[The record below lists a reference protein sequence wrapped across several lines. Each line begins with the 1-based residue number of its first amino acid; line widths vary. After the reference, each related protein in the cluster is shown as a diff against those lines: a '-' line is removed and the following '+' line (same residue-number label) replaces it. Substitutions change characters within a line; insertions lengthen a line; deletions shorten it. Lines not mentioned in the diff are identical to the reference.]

1 MATFEQQKHAGDITD
16 LRKSNVF
23 MKKIITCASLAAL
36 GATSLQAQYLGD
48 AQPQKPWM
56 LSARVHGFY
65 DDNYTTRPSRLTTVL
80 PSGVIDTIPGKR
92 SSWGVDLNPSASYSL
107 QRDLTTLKL
116 SYEYDM
122 RYYEDRKSNS
132 ADHSHQAELAFGH
145 SFTER
150 YKLDITDSFVVAQE
164 PDIIDP
170 GTRTAFLRTDGN
182 NIRNTA
188 VVGFN
193 ADLTEKL
200 SSRAS
205 YSNRFYDYQQE
216 GEASRSALMD
226 RMEHVIG
233 LDARWHFQPTTTG
246 LVGYMFEYDK
256 QSRSDLLGSSMMA
269 YNQYAAVNGLNAAAL
284 TAPQQVAA
292 LATYPIPTAKIRD
305 RYSHYAFVGLD
316 HTLTTQL
323 SAQLRVGAQFTT
335 FPNKWQ
341 GIDDSYVSP
350 YADANIRWQYT
361 EGSVATLGVKHS
373 QSQIDVGYIR
383 WDNIAAL
390 DSEATTLY
398 GSVNHKITAKL
409 NAVARFQLQYGEFN
423 GTVTSLGYKTDIF
436 TSADI
441 GLNFEVNKYVVAEA
455 GYQYDNLN
463 SDIPERSFAR
473 NRVYVGFRATY

>member
-1 MATFEQQKHAGDITD
+1 
-16 LRKSNVF
+16 
-23 MKKIITCASLAAL
+23 MKKIITCAGLAAL

-56 LSARVHGFY
+56 LSARVNGFF
-65 DDNYTTRPSRLTTVL
+65 DDNYTTRPSRLTVL
-80 PSGVIDTIPGKR
+80 SPTTGLSETIPGKR

-122 RYYEDRKSNS
+122 RYYEDRKGNS
-132 ADHSHQAELAFGH
+132 ADHSHQAEVVFGH

-150 YKLDITDSFVVAQE
+150 YKLDVSDSFVVAQE

-170 GTRTAFLRTDGN
+170 GTRTAYLRTDGN

-188 VVGFN
+188 VVGLN

-200 SSRAS
+200 SSRVS
-205 YSNRFYDYQQE
+205 YSNRMYDYQQD

-256 QSRSDLLGSSMMA
+256 QTSTDLLGSSLLA
-269 YNQYAAVNGLNAAAL
+269 FNQYALDIGKSVPAFTAADRAAAF
-284 TAPQQVAA
+284 AA
-292 LATYPIPTAKIRD
+292 YPIPTSKIRD
-305 RYSHYAFVGLD
+305 RISHYAFLGLD

-323 SAQLRVGAQFTT
+323 SAQLRAGAQFTE
-335 FPNKWQ
+335 FPNKWP
-341 GIDDSYVSP
+341 GVEDSYVTP
-350 YADANIRWQYT
+350 YADANLRYQYS
-361 EGSVATLGVKHS
+361 EGSVATVGVKHS
-373 QSQIDVGYIR
+373 QSQVDVGYIR
-383 WDNIAAL
+383 YDNIAAL
-390 DSEATTLY
+390 DSETTTVY
-398 GSVNHKITAKL
+398 GSVNHKITARL
-409 NAVARFQLQYGEFN
+409 NATGRFQVQYGEFN
-423 GTVTSLGYKTDIF
+423 GTVKRLGYNSDLF
-436 TSADI
+436 TSVDV
-441 GLNFEVNKYVVAEA
+441 GLNFEVNKFVVAEA
-455 GYQYDNLN
+455 GYQHDHLD